1 MQARQEIQK
10 CLVTDLMYNAEKIVK
25 INHLFQ
31 SPIFYFAKNPQIG
44 FIITDVYKTGVIL
57 NKADFAQCG
66 TSVRPAVYYITNPGD
81 GTRKLI
87 SEVSNRSCLPSDI
100 PELKRGRL
108 EKKSKSHNLQPLIF
122 TTTSNICLQIK
133 TALASKRSSY
143 LLVDRPIYVLGI
155 PLYSLVDRPMKLQ
168 WGS

>member
-10 CLVTDLMYNAEKIVK
+10 CLVTDLMYNAEKIAK

-44 FIITDVYKTGVIL
+44 FIITDVYKTDVIL

-66 TSVRPAVYYITNPGD
+66 TSARPAVYYITNPGD

-87 SEVSNRSCLPSDI
+87 SEVSSRSCLPSDI

-143 LLVDRPIYVLGI
+143 LLVVRPIYVLGI
-155 PLYSLVDRPMKLQ
+155 PLYSGVDRPMKLQ

>member
-10 CLVTDLMYNAEKIVK
+10 CLVTDLMYNAEKIAK

-31 SPIFYFAKNPQIG
+31 SPIFYLAKNPQIG

-155 PLYSLVDRPMKLQ
+155 PLYSGVDRPMKLQ